1 MKKLFLL
8 VIFALIMIGLTSCD
22 KLSED
27 VYNSKCKIASITYD
41 IAELQESNATYIYEG
56 KDVKTIQYQNGTY
69 LELDYNDDRTVN
81 KIIEYNADNTPTGV
95 IMEMVYDNKKII
107 EMSYYDNGTLT
118 QKYTFKRNDN
128 IISNINILI
137 DMELLMGEYMK
148 NKEGIYNLAFNS
160 EIPWEQISKIVEKSD
175 IKGQMIELP
184 GVTQFT
190 DGNLTSFNIEIPMIA
205 SIQMNYTYDNCNNPF
220 YGLNFVAAQF
230 NCFNRNNA
238 TSTTIEMKSA
248 ILEMDM
254 NINTTMLY
262 TYNNKNYPLTLK
274 QTTINMMEPE
284 YSEDITQTFTYIK

>member
-8 VIFALIMIGLTSCD
+8 GIIALTMIGFTSCD

-118 QKYTFKRNDN
+118 QKYTFKRNN
-128 IISNINILI
+128 NVISNINILI

-190 DGNLTSFNIEIPMIA
+190 DGNLTSFNIEIPMVA

-254 NINTTMLY
+254 NINTTMEY

>member
-1 MKKLFLL
+1 MKKLFLFG
-8 VIFALIMIGLTSCD
+8 IIALTMIGFTSCD

-118 QKYTFKRNDN
+118 QKYTFKRNN
-128 IISNINILI
+128 NVISNINILI

-190 DGNLTSFNIEIPMIA
+190 DGNLTSFNIEIPMVA

-254 NINTTMLY
+254 NINTTMEY

>member
-8 VIFALIMIGLTSCD
+8 GIIALTMIGFTSCD

-41 IAELQESNATYIYEG
+41 IADLQGSNATYIYEG

-69 LELDYNDDRTVN
+69 LELDYNNDRTVN

-118 QKYTFKRNDN
+118 QKYTFKRNN
-128 IISNINILI
+128 NVISNINILI

-190 DGNLTSFNIEIPMIA
+190 DGNLTSFNIEIPMVA

-254 NINTTMLY
+254 NINTTMEY

>member
-1 MKKLFLL
+1 
-8 VIFALIMIGLTSCD
+8 MIGFTSCD

-118 QKYTFKRNDN
+118 QKYTFKRNN
-128 IISNINILI
+128 NVISNINILI

-190 DGNLTSFNIEIPMIA
+190 DGNLTSFNIEIPMVA

-254 NINTTMLY
+254 NINTTMEY